1 MIKALVCRLVGHRL
15 IFVEAENTTTTFKC
29 VNCGQVFETEY
40 RSEDLL
46 E

>member
-1 MIKALVCRLVGHRL
+1 MIKALVCRLVGHRP
-15 IFVEAENTTTTFKC
+15 IFVEAKKTAITYKC

-40 RSEDLL
+40 RPKDFL